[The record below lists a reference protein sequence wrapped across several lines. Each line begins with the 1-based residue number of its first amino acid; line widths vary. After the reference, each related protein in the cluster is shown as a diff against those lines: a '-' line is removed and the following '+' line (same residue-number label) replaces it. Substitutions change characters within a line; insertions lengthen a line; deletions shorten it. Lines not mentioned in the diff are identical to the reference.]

1 MLFGTVTVPE
11 IVPLLPEDLLLQG
24 GPGVEGENVLLTQV
38 DQLLPVEHTN
48 SVSVTNDPSPIW
60 RIFIISS
67 LSRHG
72 WAQIFRHAQLT
83 EHCLGLS
90 THLALC

>member
-48 SVSVTNDPSPIW
+48 SVSVTKWPIPNLEDFYNQFTQSPWVGSDCSHTRSWLNI
-60 RIFIISS
+60 
-67 LSRHG
+67 
-72 WAQIFRHAQLT
+72 A
-83 EHCLGLS
+83 
-90 THLALC
+90 

>member
-48 SVSVTNDPSPIW
+48 SVSVTK
-60 RIFIISS
+60 
-67 LSRHG
+67 
-72 WAQIFRHAQLT
+72 
-83 EHCLGLS
+83 
-90 THLALC
+90 

>member
-48 SVSVTNDPSPIW
+48 SVSVTKWPFPNLEDFYNQFTQSPWVGSDCSHTRSWLNI
-60 RIFIISS
+60 
-67 LSRHG
+67 
-72 WAQIFRHAQLT
+72 A
-83 EHCLGLS
+83 
-90 THLALC
+90 